1 MKAGILIAIFGASG
15 LIAGDEPRDASRYDV
30 IARRNAF
37 GLQAAPSVPATAPP
51 GASETWKPPPDLK
64 LTGVVCFPRMKAASL
79 YLVEHGKP
87 PASYVLAEGEAR
99 DGIELVE
106 INPSAETVRVKN
118 QGVFVVLS
126 FQTHGLK
133 PNENVGR

>member
-1 MKAGILIAIFGASG
+1 MKAGILIAILGASG
-15 LIAGDEPRDASRYDV
+15 LIAADEPRDASRYDV
-30 IARRNAF
+30 IAKRNAF
-37 GLQAAPSVPATAPP
+37 GLQPAAVPMVAPT

-64 LTGVVCFPRMKAASL
+64 LTGMMCFPPVKAAAL
-79 YLVEHGKP
+79 YLMEYGKP
-87 PASYVLAEGEAR
+87 PTSYVLTEGEAR

-118 QGVFVVLS
+118 HGVFVVLS

-133 PNENVGR
+133 PNENAAR